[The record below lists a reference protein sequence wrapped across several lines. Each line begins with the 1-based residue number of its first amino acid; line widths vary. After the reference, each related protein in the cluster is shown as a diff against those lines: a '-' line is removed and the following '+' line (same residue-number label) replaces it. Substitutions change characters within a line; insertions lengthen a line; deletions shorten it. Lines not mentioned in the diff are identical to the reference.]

1 MTIPASDAR
10 NGGITDKGR
19 QMLSSKVGTR
29 GFSRTTWARIVFIG
43 FLLLLAV
50 FSWHPM
56 GASMSGAFDKVWFD
70 TASRLF
76 AHPSSNQVA
85 VVLVDDKTWSESGTQ
100 DAPAR
105 TGALL
110 QRLDRAASIVL
121 DDPLGRST
129 DIDTLAAA
137 VAHSE
142 RVVLPVA
149 GSGAN
154 PKMDTL
160 PPMLAAAAAGRGQRH
175 VTLGHYGVVTGF
187 VPYLSAEQGG
197 YPHIVL
203 EAIRVAGAEHVH
215 AQSHAHRRSYAL
227 SLSPSRTDAVLVML
241 GKAHDL
247 PHYSLADVLDGQVPA
262 DAFDDRIVF
271 VGDALGEDAG
281 FQVSSLNMDAV
292 SRPQLDALMTG
303 AVLSGNMA
311 SELPGTVAIP
321 IYLAIALGMVL
332 ICALI
337 SGRWMHA
344 AALGWFVLMFVLPM
358 FLLATCH
365 RWFGLGLLPLA
376 CVFIYTHFAWERLR
390 RTQNLLRRE
399 VRKLRAIA
407 SAVSVVDT
415 VAPMPMPAGRRNDP
429 LRDVRRALR
438 EIRSLQNT
446 FVSMI
451 NQLPHPVFVVLDQK
465 ISVWNAKAAEMLA
478 AGAGAP
484 LDEVQQLVS
493 EHGHDEE
500 SHSVEVRFGGREH
513 MLFHVPYASVDTSL
527 HPRLEEQQASSLVCL
542 IDITDIKQG
551 ITHDKQALRHIAHDL
566 RSPLSTILSLIQERA
581 EGSRQERPHDRAF
594 LEDLRRQAD
603 YSLRV
608 AKDFLQLSRAEQIQ
622 REHFAPVSVLDV
634 AMEAMDQLW
643 PAAENKAIELVGPE
657 CDVEDTLVMGHPD
670 MLIRALVN
678 LIDNALKYS
687 PAHTAI
693 TVRLVDEGE
702 DGLVLHVIDQGIG
715 IAEQDLPHLFDPFF
729 QVGGGKGLGDMGVG
743 LGLPFVKTVIERHG
757 GSITVA
763 SRLGQGT
770 DFRMVLPRA

>member
-1 MTIPASDAR
+1 
-10 NGGITDKGR
+10 
-19 QMLSSKVGTR
+19 MLSSKVNMQ
-29 GFSRTTWARIVFIG
+29 GFSRTAWARICFIG

-70 TASRLF
+70 TASRLI

-100 DAPAR
+100 DAPVR

-121 DDPLGRST
+121 DNPLGRST
-129 DIDTLAAA
+129 DIDTLAAT

-149 GSGAN
+149 GSSAN
-154 PKMDTL
+154 PKVDTL

-187 VPYLSAEQGG
+187 VPYLPAAQGG

-203 EAIRVAGAEHVH
+203 EAIRVAGAGYAH

-241 GKAHDL
+241 GKPHDL
-247 PHYSLADVLDGQVPA
+247 PHYSLADVLDGKLPA
-262 DAFDDRIVF
+262 EAFDDRIVF
-271 VGDALGEDAG
+271 VGEMLGEDAG

-292 SRPQLDALMTG
+292 SRPQLDALMTD

-311 SELPGTVAIP
+311 SELPGNIAIP

-332 ICALI
+332 ICALVR
-337 SGRWMHA
+337 GRWMHA
-344 AALGWFVLMFVLPM
+344 AALGWFVWMFVLPM
-358 FLLATCH
+358 LLLAMCH

-376 CVFIYTHFAWERLR
+376 CVFIYAHFAWERLR
-390 RTQNLLRRE
+390 RTQNLLKRE
-399 VRKLRAIA
+399 VGKLRAIA
-407 SAVSVVDT
+407 SAVSVVDA
-415 VAPMPMPAGRRNDP
+415 VAPTPMPAGRRNDP

-446 FVSMI
+446 FVSMV
-451 NQLPHPVFVVLDQK
+451 NQLPHPVFVVLGQK

-478 AGAGAP
+478 ERAAAGADAP
-484 LDEVQQLVS
+484 LDEVQQLVRV
-493 EHGHDEE
+493 HGHDEE

-527 HPRLEEQQASSLVCL
+527 HQRLEEQQASSLVCL
-542 IDITDIKQG
+542 IDITDIKQS

-581 EGSRQERPHDRAF
+581 EGRHHEVPHDRAF

-622 REHFAPVSVLDV
+622 REHFAPVSLPDV

-643 PAAENKAIELVGPE
+643 PAAESKAIELVGPE
-657 CDVEDTLVMGHPD
+657 CDLEDMLVMGHPD

-678 LIDNALKYS
+678 LIDNAIKYS

-729 QVGGGKGLGDMGVG
+729 QVGGGKGEVDMGVG

-763 SRLGQGT
+763 SQPGQGT